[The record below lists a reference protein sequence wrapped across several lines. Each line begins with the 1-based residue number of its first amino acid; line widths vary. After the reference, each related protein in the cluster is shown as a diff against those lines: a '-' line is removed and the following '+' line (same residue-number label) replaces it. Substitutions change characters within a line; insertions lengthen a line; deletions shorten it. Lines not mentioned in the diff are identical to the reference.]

1 MSFYSTSEGGTETTY
16 STGSSD
22 SHKKESSTT
31 AKTALGLGI
40 AGLAV
45 G

>member
-1 MSFYSTSEGGTETTY
+1 MSFYSNTEGGTETTY

-22 SHKKESSTT
+22 SHKKESSAT

-40 AGLAV
+40 AVA
-45 G
+45 